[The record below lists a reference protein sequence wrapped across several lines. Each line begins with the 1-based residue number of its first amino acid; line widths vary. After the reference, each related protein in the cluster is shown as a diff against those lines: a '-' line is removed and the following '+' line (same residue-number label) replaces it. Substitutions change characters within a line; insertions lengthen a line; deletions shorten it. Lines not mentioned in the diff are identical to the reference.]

1 MNNTYRFEFRVVA
14 TGLECGCYID
24 APNPRE
30 AWALFEATHPP
41 ARCLVQRMS
50 LFWDGTTNR
59 RATARLF
66 SSIH

>member
-1 MNNTYRFEFRVVA
+1 MNIYRFEFRIIA

-24 APNPRE
+24 AANPRE

-41 ARCLVQRMS
+41 KHHAVDRMS

-59 RATARLF
+59 PPTADRT
-66 SSIH
+66 